1 MRAGCFRDSVLI
13 QDKGDP
19 ATTFVEQR
27 EQYPKRDGI
36 LQHLQPYLFISVF
49 GEGPFQSSTRILDI
63 STVDLTPIVRRLPF
77 PVSDGL
83 LTDSLKI
90 GGVTSGRQVCFA
102 TISKL
107 LQRIEANCF
116 EKAIARRRGG
126 YIQMKK
132 RFANKISQ
140 QVNDSPLILDVRAA
154 DTMGRLH
161 CKSGRKNRQ
170 PAEECT
176 LSLIQKAVTPIHSR
190 S

>member
-1 MRAGCFRDSVLI
+1 MM
-13 QDKGDP
+13 P
-19 ATTFVEQR
+19 
-27 EQYPKRDGI
+27 I
-36 LQHLQPYLFISVF
+36 L
-49 GEGPFQSSTRILDI
+49 
-63 STVDLTPIVRRLPF
+63 RRLPF

-126 YIQMKK
+126 HIQMKK

-140 QVNDSPLILDVRAA
+140 QVNGLPLILDVRTAA
-154 DTMGRLH
+154 TMCRLH
-161 CKSGRKNRQ
+161 CKAGRKD
-170 PAEECT
+170 A
-176 LSLIQKAVTPIHSR
+176 
-190 S
+190 